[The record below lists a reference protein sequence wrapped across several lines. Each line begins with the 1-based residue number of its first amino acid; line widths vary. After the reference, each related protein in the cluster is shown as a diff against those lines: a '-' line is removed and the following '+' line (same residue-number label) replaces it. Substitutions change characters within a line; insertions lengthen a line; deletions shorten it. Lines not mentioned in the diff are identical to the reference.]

1 MITGVMQEAAGQI
14 PIGVFLNNCSAVL
27 FGHMTEIK
35 IDSVFFV
42 YLIIHFSTLTQ
53 IVPPLHLSDH

>member
-14 PIGVFLNNCSAVL
+14 PIDIVFFTTVL

-35 IDSVFFV
+35 IDFDVFV
-42 YLIIHFSTLTQ
+42 YLIINFSMLTQ
-53 IVPPLHLSDH
+53 IVPPLHLTDH